1 MSAKTRAMTVN
12 SSPRLSSVQKIGAE
26 HDVESFACGRPELD
40 RFLKRYALISQK
52 ANTAQTY
59 VVCRRD
65 RVVGYYS
72 LTVGSVMYRDAPERI
87 VKGVARHP
95 VPLMILARLAV
106 NSGEQGKGLGAALLK
121 DAMLR
126 TLNAA
131 GVAGIRALFVHAKD
145 EEAKR
150 FYEHFN
156 FRPSPTDPHHLYCLI
171 KDIKRLIGA

>member
-1 MSAKTRAMTVN
+1 MSAKTGAMTID
-12 SSPRLSSVQKIGAE
+12 SSPPLSSVQKIAVE
-26 HDVESFACGRPELD
+26 HGVESFECGRPELD

-52 ANTAQTY
+52 ANTARTY
-59 VVCRRD
+59 VACRDERIA
-65 RVVGYYS
+65 GYHS
-72 LTVGSVMYRDAPERI
+72 LTVGSVMYRDVPERI

-131 GVAGIRALFVHAKD
+131 GIAGIRALFVHAKD

-171 KDIKRLIGA
+171 KDIRQLIRA